1 MPQVEEPE
9 ALVELS
15 LEAPV
20 PGLVGEAF
28 PVYITIHSTG
38 HSIQAGDLEVYFSPS
53 GITEGNS
60 SSASPS
66 TLTSPAQAELL
77 ICGDGSEGKDDF
89 VKFTGLVEV
98 PAINIGD
105 SWSTVIYVRWLEPKQ
120 VTLMTTFVYQSTEE
134 GRSDYQY
141 RLHKSKEIDCVE
153 ALAIQH
159 HYMAPFRRDALLLG
173 SLETDHKGGHVPAA
187 ALALKESSIL
197 VVTLKNTCPIPLSIS
212 RIGVTEEDESKCLVR
227 MSGCKG
233 PPGATTSQSSRATG
247 SSDDSGTEAESIGV
261 TLAPEELFTQLFW
274 VHPLVT
280 STSLLV
286 GTVYV
291 RWQRE
296 VSSLSTEQLSSEV
309 PLQQLKARANSVYR
323 QLQLSRIMVE
333 SPPLVITLD
342 CPPHAVLG
350 KPFAMSIKVQNMTST
365 LQEIAF
371 AVVDSTSFIFSGA
384 HSDTVSILPK
394 AAHCLSYRLIPIS
407 SGMQQLPRVR
417 ITSTWY
423 SAGFQPSSLST
434 QLFVFPSTPTLDPV
448 LSKQSNLDKAFSSL
462 AIS

>member
-1 MPQVEEPE
+1 MSQVEEPE

-28 PVYITIHSTG
+28 PVHITIHSTG
-38 HSIQAGDLEVYFSPS
+38 HFIQAGDLEVYFSPS
-53 GITEGNS
+53 GITEGNL

-77 ICGDGSEGKDDF
+77 ICGYDSEGQDDF

-98 PAINIGD
+98 PAVNIGD
-105 SWSTVIYVRWLEPKQ
+105 SWSTVIYVRWLEPKKI
-120 VTLMTTFVYQSTEE
+120 TLMTTFVYQTTEE
-134 GRSDYQY
+134 GRSGYQY

-173 SLETDHKGGHVPAA
+173 SLETDHTGGHVPAA
-187 ALALKESSIL
+187 ALALKESSII

-227 MSGCKG
+227 MSGCKE
-233 PPGATTSQSSRATG
+233 PPGAMTSQSSRATG
-247 SSDDSGTEAESIGV
+247 SSDDSQIEAESIGV

-280 STSLLV
+280 SNSLLV
-286 GTVYV
+286 GTVSV

-296 VSSLSTEQLSSEV
+296 VSSLSIAHFSSEV
-309 PLQQLKARANSVYR
+309 SLQQWKSRVNPVYR

-350 KPFAMSIKVQNMTST
+350 RPFAMSIKVQNMTST

-394 AAHCLSYRLIPIS
+394 ATHCLSYRLIPIS

-448 LSKQSNLDKAFSSL
+448 LSKQSSLDEAFSSL
-462 AIS
+462 AIR